1 MKITNRLFFTIGL
14 VVVLAAYVSV
24 ATTYNYQARMMPL
37 IIGVPVLL
45 LAVSQLVLEFRESA
59 VPDKEMPEE
68 KAKEANASAGRP
80 HSIKVYGWVLAI
92 FCAIYLFGFVITTL
106 AYPLLY
112 IKFVGGR
119 SWRLSAG
126 ISLGTLAF
134 LYVVMINGLNVEL
147 YEGLVVLALRKMIY
161 AY

>member
-1 MKITNRLFFTIGL
+1 MKITNRLLFTTGL
-14 VVVLAAYVSV
+14 VIVLAAYVFL

-45 LAVSQLVLEFRESA
+45 LAATQVIREFRESA
-59 VPDKEMPEE
+59 VPESEMPEA
-68 KAKEANASAGRP
+68 KAKEANVSAGRP
-80 HSIKVYGWVLAI
+80 HRIKVYAWVLAI
-92 FCAIYLFGFVITTL
+92 FGAVYLFGFIISTL

-112 IKFVGGR
+112 LRFVGGR

-126 ISLGTLAF
+126 ISIGALAF
-134 LYVVMINGLNVEL
+134 LYIVMINGLNVEL
-147 YEGLVVLALRKMIY
+147 YEGVVVLALRKMIY